1 MSTLLRSS
9 ASEPEVAVSRRNSH
23 QPDAHRRFYPLVLL
37 TLSLVLY
44 LGTASWPA
52 LLDDADASHALVA
65 REMLQRGDFVVMF
78 PNGIRYL
85 QKAPLHYW
93 MVAADYALLGQ
104 TEFATRLPVALA
116 MVGLVLMVYEFGRR
130 FFSARAGF
138 YAGLAT
144 CTSVGMFIFTRI
156 MIPEAIYALEFT
168 VIFYL
173 FLRAWTG
180 TLDARLGYW
189 GAAAMMAL
197 AVLTR
202 GLVGVV
208 FPAGAIFFYILL
220 TGRTVSH

>member
-78 PNGIRYL
+78 LNGIRYL

-93 MVAADYALLGQ
+93 MVAADYALLGP
-104 TEFATRLPVALA
+104 TEFAGRLHQRGHVHLHPHHDPRGHLRPGIHRHLLSLPA
-116 MVGLVLMVYEFGRR
+116 GLDGD
-130 FFSARAGF
+130 
-138 YAGLAT
+138 AGLAP
-144 CTSVGMFIFTRI
+144 GLLGRRRHDG
-156 MIPEAIYALEFT
+156 AG
-168 VIFYL
+168 
-173 FLRAWTG
+173 RAHSRADW
-180 TLDARLGYW
+180 
-189 GAAAMMAL
+189 
-197 AVLTR
+197 R
-202 GLVGVV
+202 GLSCGRHLLLH
-208 FPAGAIFFYILL
+208 PADGPHCI
-220 TGRTVSH
+220 T